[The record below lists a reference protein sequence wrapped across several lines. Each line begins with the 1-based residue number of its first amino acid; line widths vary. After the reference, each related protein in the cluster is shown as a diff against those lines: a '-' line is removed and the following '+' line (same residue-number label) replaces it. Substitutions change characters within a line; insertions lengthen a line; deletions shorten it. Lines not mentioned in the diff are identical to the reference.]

1 MELRDYQRASVDA
14 TFREWDEGRRRTLL
28 ALATGT
34 GKTIVMAKVAER
46 VAAQGGRTLLLAH
59 RGELLDQA
67 RDKIERATG
76 IECSLEQ
83 ASSHGWDEDTP
94 VCVGSVQSLAQEA
107 RLEEIPPDEFDCVMV
122 DEAHHALSDT
132 YTRVLDHFE
141 GARVLGV
148 TATPDRGDRRSLAT
162 AFDSIAYE
170 YGMARAIHD
179 GWLCPI
185 EAMMVPLDIDISN
198 VSLTNGDWAAG
209 ELGSALDP
217 YLDAIADHL
226 CETVPDRKTVVFL
239 PLIETAE
246 HLRDL
251 LVERGMRAAEVHGTS
266 EDRAD
271 ILRDFEDGKYQ
282 VLCNSMLLTEGWDCP
297 SVDCIVVLRPTK
309 SRALFQQMVGRGTR
323 LSPETGKHKLLLLD
337 YLWNT
342 GRHSLC
348 RPASLFADTQEIA
361 DRATKKVE
369 EADGAIDMMEAT
381 DEADRDVARERE
393 ESLAKQLAEQRR
405 KKARLVDPI
414 EYEVSIAGS
423 KLRDYEPVFAWQ
435 RRPATEKQ
443 VRFLEGRGV
452 DASELDCG
460 KASLLIDT
468 LETRRK
474 AGLATPKQVRVLD
487 RYGFRHSGQWTFDE
501 ANAMISRLASNN
513 WRRPYGLVPSN
524 YLPPSLSHMTDGMLP
539 APEPAPAPS
548 RWDS

>member
-14 TFREWDEGRRRTLL
+14 TFHEWEEGRRRTLL

-67 RDKIERATG
+67 RDKIAKATG

-132 YTRVLDHFE
+132 YMRVLGHFD
-141 GARVLGV
+141 GAHVLGV
-148 TATPDRGDRRSLAT
+148 TATPDRGDRKSLAA

-170 YGMARAIHD
+170 YGMAKAIRD

-198 VSLTNGDWAAG
+198 VSVTNGDWAAG
-209 ELGSALDP
+209 ELGNALDP

-226 CETVPDRKTVVFL
+226 CEAVPDRKTVVFL

-251 LVERGMRAAEVHGTS
+251 LLERGMSAAEVHGTS
-266 EDRAD
+266 EDRAE
-271 ILRDFEDGKYQ
+271 ILQDFEDGKYQ

-348 RPASLFADTQEIA
+348 RPASLFADTQEVA
-361 DRATKKVE
+361 DKATRKVE

-393 ESLAKQLAEQRR
+393 ESLAKQLAEQRH
-405 KKARLVDPI
+405 KKARLVDPLQ
-414 EYEVSIAGS
+414 YEVSVADS
-423 KLRDYEPVFAWQ
+423 RLRDYEPVFAWQ
-435 RRPATEKQ
+435 RKPATDAQAKL
-443 VRFLEGRGV
+443 LERRGINP
-452 DASELDCG
+452 DGLDCG
-460 KASLLIDT
+460 KASLIIDA
-468 LETRRK
+468 LKIRQES
-474 AGLATPKQVRVLD
+474 GLATPKQVRFLE
-487 RYGFRHSGQWTFDE
+487 RRGFKHAGQWKFEE
-501 ANAMISRLASNN
+501 ASAMITRFNSNN
-513 WRRPYGLVPSN
+513 WRCPRGVTPST
-524 YLPPSLSHMTDGMLP
+524 YIPLSMSYRL
-539 APEPAPAPS
+539 
-548 RWDS
+548 DS